1 MQEKK
6 EKPNYYAIIPSFVRY
21 DLDLSP
27 NTKLMYGEIT
37 ALSNKNGYC
46 NAGNEYFAGLYEV
59 HKMTISKW
67 ISQLK
72 SKGYINVDLIYKKG
86 TKSIEERRIIIN
98 DIPISKK
105 VDTYKSNEIY
115 PISEKVD
122 TYKRNEIYPISEKTE
137 DNNTSINTTS
147 NNNIPPI
154 SPLDEIELVSTLE
167 IQFNKFWE
175 LYPKKK
181 SKQEAFK
188 SFTKINL
195 NKEMFN
201 LIIKQLELFKQ
212 TKDWKKEK
220 GQFIPYPATWLNQ
233 KRWEDEINE
242 DDIKEITTKDIADK
256 YDWSDF

>member
-6 EKPNYYAIIPSFVRY
+6 EKPSYYAIIPAVVRY
-21 DLDLSP
+21 DTDLTP

-37 ALSNKNGYC
+37 ALANKNGYC

-67 ISQLK
+67 ISQLR

-98 DIPISKK
+98 GI
-105 VDTYKSNEIY
+105 

-122 TYKRNEIYPISEKTE
+122 TYKPNEIYPISEKTE

-147 NNNIPPI
+147 NITPI
-154 SPLDEIELVSTLE
+154 SPLAKNVDDDDVEILSTLE
-167 IQFNKFWE
+167 INFNKFWE
-175 LYPKKK
+175 MYPKKK
-181 SKQEAFK
+181 AKETAFK
-188 SFTKINL
+188 SFKKINP
-195 NKEMFN
+195 NKELLNTM
-201 LIIKQLELFKQ
+201 LSQLDLFTK
-212 TKDWKKEK
+212 TKDWLKDK

-233 KRWEDEINE
+233 RRWEDEIKKE
-242 DDIKEITTKDIADK
+242 DLKEITTKDLADK
-256 YDWSDF
+256 YDWSDY